1 MARSVAFV
9 LAQAVDFELDD
20 AGMAALDALTTAEA
34 LSAFGQLCAF
44 VCLFVCLFVGGLV
57 GPFTGRVGWFVTS
70 APRRGSESAPRR
82 SSGQRSPPPHPRR
95 D

>member
-1 MARSVAFV
+1 MARSVAAFV

-44 VCLFVCLFVGGLV
+44 VCLFVCLFACLFVGGLV
-57 GPFTGRVGWFVTS
+57 GPFTGRVG
-70 APRRGSESAPRR
+70 
-82 SSGQRSPPPHPRR
+82 
-95 D
+95 

>member
-1 MARSVAFV
+1 LFCWVG

-44 VCLFVCLFVGGLV
+44 VWLVGWWARSPGGL
-57 GPFTGRVGWFVTS
+57 
-70 APRRGSESAPRR
+70 AGS
-82 SSGQRSPPPHPRR
+82 
-95 D
+95 